1 MSLKAKFDAEKASS
15 NLLQTG
21 IVGDAVG
28 YHGEG
33 EGSHRVIGSSG
44 DLVIGKPLKP
54 TPFWDQLH
62 PSPRKSSA
70 ARGPRLGWG
79 GMGREGEGR
88 PIARIAK
95 IGNRRNWKF
104 LVALL
109 FLVAGATFG
118 QSPTAAATIAPEGI
132 PRDIARFRAQQLKD
146 IRYRLSY
153 TITPKAVSIEGHEE
167 LRFVQNPDDR
177 GILPE
182 WLDFRDGSVS
192 KLTVNGQSAPAAIQN
207 GHIEL
212 PARLLKLD
220 ENVVEIDFTA
230 NVAPAGKAITRF
242 EDKDDGSEYIY
253 TLFVP
258 MDADMAFPC
267 FDQPDLKARFQLSLD
282 LPQGWTAISNTKNR
296 ASFVAHSLEGG
307 EVHAEPTT
315 WFAETKPISTY
326 LFAFA
331 AGPFKKV
338 NDKPG
343 LPGLYVR
350 KSKFEKAQAEAEAVQ
365 QITADGIKYL
375 SDYFAHPFPFPKYDM
390 VMIPGFA
397 YGGME
402 HAGATF
408 LREESILFRTAP
420 THSDRLNRDI
430 LLLHELTHQW
440 FGDLVTM
447 RWFDDL
453 WLKEGFAQYMAYYA
467 LNALKPN
474 ENVWKRFY
482 QAIKPA
488 AYAIDSTKGTTP
500 IYQEIPNL
508 KDAKSAYGAIVYSKA
523 PGVMKQLAFVIGE
536 EAFRDGLRLYL
547 KEHEYANAEWSD
559 LVRAFE
565 RTSKKSLGE
574 WANAWIK
581 RRGMPQVDVE
591 WSCNGNL
598 LNHFTLIQHDVL
610 GEGGIWPIVTTVRFN
625 RVDPSPS
632 FVMKAELVGEK
643 KEFPLTSVPCPKFVF
658 ANDEDF
664 AYGRFLLDPVS
675 RSNVIVQLGTF
686 DVFKR
691 TLLWGSLWD
700 SVREAEMDP
709 REYIELALQLLPKE
723 EDESLAQSVIGRTI
737 TALHRYVSPEI
748 RKQLVPKMETLAY
761 DQMVHSPSQDMRI
774 TWFRALRGVAE
785 TEKARRQL
793 KDMLS
798 GKLTVPGVEL
808 RPLDRW
814 NMVAS
819 LVALND
825 PDAEAVLAAEEKRD
839 PSGDGKKYA
848 YMAKAAQPKADVKN
862 IYFDEYLHDASR
874 PEDWVEQSLGSF
886 NWWNQSELTFPYLR
900 PALDALP
907 QVKRERKIFF
917 LLGWLNTFIGGQQS
931 EAAQKQVHEFLQT
944 AALDKDLR
952 LKILEVVDELD
963 RTVKIRARYK

>member
-1 MSLKAKFDAEKASS
+1 MMF
-15 NLLQTG
+15 
-21 IVGDAVG
+21 I
-28 YHGEG
+28 GEG
-33 EGSHRVIGSSG
+33 
-44 DLVIGKPLKP
+44 
-54 TPFWDQLH
+54 QL
-62 PSPRKSSA
+62 
-70 ARGPRLGWG
+70 WG
-79 GMGREGEGR
+79 
-88 PIARIAK
+88 
-95 IGNRRNWKF
+95 
-104 LVALL
+104 
-109 FLVAGATFG
+109 
-118 QSPTAAATIAPEGI
+118 QAPEGI
-132 PRDIARFRAQQLKD
+132 PRDLARQRAQQLKD
-146 IRYRLSY
+146 VRYQLSF
-153 TITPKAVSIEGHEE
+153 TITPKADSVSGHEE
-167 LRFVQNPDDR
+167 LRFVQNAQGRDPNDR
-177 GILPE
+177 GVLPQ
-182 WLDFRDGSVS
+182 WLDFREGEISS
-192 KLTVNGQSAPAAIQN
+192 LTVNGQPASTEIQN
-207 GHIEL
+207 GHVQL
-212 PARLLKLD
+212 PAKLLKLD
-220 ENVVEIDFTA
+220 ENVVVIDFKA
-230 NVAPAGKAITRF
+230 PVAPAGKAITRF

-258 MDADMAFPC
+258 MDAEMAFPC
-267 FDQPDLKARFQLSLD
+267 FDQPDLKAKFKLKVD
-282 LPQGWTAISNTKNR
+282 APPGWAVISNT
-296 ASFVAHSLEGG
+296 SGVMTVT
-307 EVHAEPTT
+307 EVTDGPIGPDPSVTQGHGFTRTE
-315 WFAETKPISTY
+315 FAETQPISTY

-338 NDKPG
+338 HDTPG

-350 KSKFEKAQAEAEAVQ
+350 KSKLEKAEAEAEAVQ

-375 SDYFAHPFPFPKYDM
+375 SDYFAQPFPFPKYDM
-390 VMIPGFA
+390 IMIPGFA

-453 WLKEGFAQYMAYYA
+453 WLKEGFAQYMAYHA

-500 IYQEIPNL
+500 IYQDIPNL

-523 PGVMKQLAFVIGE
+523 PGVIKQLAFVVGE
-536 EAFRDGLRLYL
+536 DQFRNGLRLYL
-547 KEHEYANAEWSD
+547 KGHLYANAEWND
-559 LVRAFE
+559 LVRSLE
-565 RTSKKSLGE
+565 QTSKKPLGA
-574 WANAWIK
+574 WADAWIK

-591 WSCNGNL
+591 WTCDGEGGESL
-598 LNHFTLIQHDVL
+598 VHVKLIQHDVL
-610 GEGGIWPIVTTVRFN
+610 GEGGLWPIATKVALGDGESDNDSRAEWQTATTRFG
-625 RVDPSPS
+625 VDYRH
-632 FVMKAELVGEK
+632 
-643 KEFPLTSVPCPKFVF
+643 PCPRYVF
-658 ANDEDF
+658 ANYQDQ
-664 AYGRFLLDPVS
+664 AYGRFLLDPAS
-675 RSNVIVQLGTF
+675 RKAVVASLGDIS
-686 DVFKR
+686 DVFER

-709 REYIELALQLLPKE
+709 REYINLALRLLPDEK
-723 EDESLAQSVIGRTI
+723 DESLVQSIIGRTI
-737 TALHRYVSPEI
+737 GALHRYVSPEV
-748 RKQLVPKMETLAY
+748 RAQLAPKMEELASH
-761 DQMVHSPSQDMRI
+761 QMLHSSSQDMRI

-785 TEKARRQL
+785 TAKARGQL

-814 NMVAS
+814 NIVES
-819 LVALND
+819 LVAQND
-825 PDAEAVLAAEEKRD
+825 PDAETVLAAEEKRD

-848 YMAKAAQPKADVKN
+848 YMATAARPDAKTKQQ
-862 IYFDEYLHDASR
+862 YFDEYLHNTSR
-874 PEDWVEQSLGSF
+874 PEDWIEISLGSF
-886 NWWNQSELTFPYLR
+886 NWWSQSDLTLPYLG

-917 LLGWLNTFIGGQQS
+917 MLAWLNSFIGGQHS
-931 EAAQKQVHEFLQT
+931 AAAQKQVHDFLDK

-963 RTVKIRARYK
+963 RTVKIRGKYR

>member
-1 MSLKAKFDAEKASS
+1 MGSS
-15 NLLQTG
+15 NLRLQLAALLG
-21 IVGDAVG
+21 F
-28 YHGEG
+28 
-33 EGSHRVIGSSG
+33 
-44 DLVIGKPLKP
+44 LVL
-54 TPFWDQLH
+54 Q
-62 PSPRKSSA
+62 SA
-70 ARGPRLGWG
+70 A
-79 GMGREGEGR
+79 
-88 PIARIAK
+88 
-95 IGNRRNWKF
+95 
-104 LVALL
+104 
-109 FLVAGATFG
+109 
-118 QSPTAAATIAPEGI
+118 AAFAQAPEGI
-132 PRDIARFRAQQLKD
+132 PRDLARLRAQQLKD
-146 IRYRLSY
+146 VRYQLSY
-153 TITPKAVSIEGHEE
+153 TITPKADSVAGHEE
-167 LRFVQNPDDR
+167 LRFVQNADDR
-177 GILPE
+177 GVLPE
-182 WLDFRDGSVS
+182 WLDFREGSIS
-192 KLTVNGQSAPAAIQN
+192 RLAVNGQSAPTTIQN

-212 PARLLKLD
+212 PAKLLKLE

-230 NVAPAGKAITRF
+230 SVAAAGKAITRF

-267 FDQPDLKARFQLSLD
+267 FDQPDLKAKFQLSLD
-282 LPQGWTAISNTKNR
+282 MPPDWTAISNTRGNT
-296 ASFVAHSLEGG
+296 FVMHSLEEGK
-307 EVHAEPTT
+307 VRAEKTLL
-315 WFAETKPISTY
+315 FAETQPISTY

-338 NDKPG
+338 HDAPG

-350 KSKFEKAQAEAEAVQ
+350 KSKLEKAEAEAPAVQ

-375 SDYFAHPFPFPKYDM
+375 SDYFAQPFPFPKYDM

-453 WLKEGFAQYMAYYA
+453 WLKEGFAQYMAYHT
-467 LNALKPN
+467 LNALKPD

-488 AYAIDSTKGTTP
+488 AYAIDSTRGTTP

-536 EAFRDGLRLYL
+536 EHFRDGLRLYL
-547 KEHEYANAEWSD
+547 KEHAYANAEWSD

-565 RTSKKSLGE
+565 RTSKKPLAA
-574 WANAWIK
+574 WADAWIK
-581 RRGMPQVDVE
+581 RRGMPQVDVT
-591 WSCNGNL
+591 STCDQK
-598 LNHFTLIQHDVL
+598 TAMVYIDIRQHDAL
-610 GEGGIWPIVTTVRFN
+610 NEGTIWPIATQLLIRERGMDSTASITFATTKHAMLAR
-625 RVDPSPS
+625 P
-632 FVMKAELVGEK
+632 G
-643 KEFPLTSVPCPKFVF
+643 CPDYVF
-658 ANDEDF
+658 GNNEDY
-664 AYGRFLLDPVS
+664 AYGRFLLDPIS
-675 RSNVIVQLGTF
+675 RKAVMSQLGSMTN
-686 DVFKR
+686 VFQR

-709 REYIELALQLLPKE
+709 REYIDLALRALPTEK
-723 EDESLAQSVIGRTI
+723 DESLAQSIIGRTI
-737 TALHRYVSPEI
+737 TALHRFVSPAI
-748 RKQLVPKMETLAY
+748 RAQLAPKMEVLAAN
-761 DQMVHSPSQDMRI
+761 QMLHSTEPDMRI

-785 TEKARRQL
+785 TATARGQL

-798 GKLTVPGVEL
+798 GKLVVPGVEL
-808 RPLDRW
+808 RALDRW

-825 PDAEAVLAAEEKRD
+825 PEAEAVLAAEEKRD
-839 PSGDGKKYA
+839 PSGDGKKYS
-848 YMAKAAQPKADVKN
+848 YMAAAARPQEQTKKT
-862 IYFDEYLHDASR
+862 YFDEYLHNRSR

-886 NWWNQSELTFPYLR
+886 NYWNQAELTFAYLR

-917 LLGWLNTFIGGQQS
+917 MLAWLNAFIGGQQS
-931 EAAQKQVHEFLQT
+931 AAAQKQVHEFLES
-944 AALDKDLR
+944 AALDKDLK

-963 RTVKIRARYK
+963 RTVKIRQKYK

>member
-1 MSLKAKFDAEKASS
+1 MTDRRNRRDRVIA
-15 NLLQTG
+15 
-21 IVGDAVG
+21 
-28 YHGEG
+28 
-33 EGSHRVIGSSG
+33 VIGSSAVCVLIAVLLG
-44 DLVIGKPLKP
+44 GEA
-54 TPFWDQLH
+54 
-62 PSPRKSSA
+62 SA
-70 ARGPRLGWG
+70 QSAP
-79 GMGREGEGR
+79 
-88 PIARIAK
+88 AQQTK
-95 IGNRRNWKF
+95 TTS
-104 LVALL
+104 
-109 FLVAGATFG
+109 AGV
-118 QSPTAAATIAPEGI
+118 SAPEGV
-132 PRDIARFRAQQLKD
+132 PRDLARLRAQQLREV
-146 IRYRLSY
+146 RYQLSF
-153 TITPKAVSIEGHEE
+153 TLTPKADFITGHEE
-167 LRFVQNPDDR
+167 LRFVQNADAR

-182 WLDFRDGSVS
+182 WLDFREGEISNFS
-192 KLTVNGQSAPAAIQN
+192 VNGQTASTEIQN

-212 PARLLKLD
+212 PAKLLKLD
-220 ENVVEIDFTA
+220 ENVVAIDFK
-230 NVAPAGKAITRF
+230 APIAAAGKAITRF

-267 FDQPDLKARFQLSLD
+267 FDQPDLKAKFQLTVTA
-282 LPQGWTAISNTKNR
+282 PQDWTVISNTPSQARTTAAVEKDTSAAKAGTSANFQR
-296 ASFVAHSLEGG
+296 RPEGLLHPVAASNISPQQTVSAQQTMSRTEFG
-307 EVHAEPTT
+307 ETQ
-315 WFAETKPISTY
+315 PISTY

-331 AGPFKKV
+331 AGPFQKV
-338 NDKPG
+338 HDRPG

-350 KSKFEKAQAEAEAVQ
+350 KSKLQKAEAEAEAVQ

-375 SDYFAHPFPFPKYDM
+375 SDYFAQPFPFPKYDM

-453 WLKEGFAQYMAYYA
+453 WLKEGFAQYMAYQA

-488 AYAIDSTKGTTP
+488 AYAIDSTQGTTP
-500 IYQEIPNL
+500 IYQDIPNL

-523 PGVMKQLAFVIGE
+523 PGVIKQLAFVTGE
-536 EAFRDGLRLYL
+536 DHFRDGLRLYL
-547 KEHEYANAEWSD
+547 KEHAYSNAEWND
-559 LVRAFE
+559 LVKALE
-565 RTSKKSLGE
+565 RTSKKPLDA
-574 WANAWIK
+574 WADAWIK
-581 RRGMPQVDVE
+581 RRGMPQVDVA
-591 WSCNGNL
+591 WSCGIKGDL
-598 LNHFTLIQHDVL
+598 TATRVTVTQKDVL
-610 GEGGIWPIVTTVRFN
+610 NEGGLWPIATKV
-625 RVDPSPS
+625 
-632 FVMKAELVGEK
+632 LVNYGKSATQTRIEWKTPKTEFITGKGGE
-643 KEFPLTSVPCPKFVF
+643 CPRYIF
-658 ANDEDF
+658 ANYQDE

-675 RSNVIVQLGTF
+675 RKVVMSELGNMN
-686 DVFKR
+686 DVFER

-709 REYIELALQLLPKE
+709 RDYIELALKNLPAKQ
-723 EDESLAQSVIGRTI
+723 DESLAQSIIGRMI
-737 TALHRYVSPEI
+737 TALHRYVSPEV
-748 RKQLVPKMETLAY
+748 RMQLAPKMETLAA
-761 DQMVHSPSQDMRI
+761 DQMLQSPSQDMRI

-785 TEKARRQL
+785 TEKARGEL
-793 KDMLS
+793 KDVLS

-814 NMVAS
+814 NIVEA
-819 LVALND
+819 LVAQDD
-825 PDAEAVLAAEEKRD
+825 PDAPAVLAAEEKRD

-848 YMAKAAQPKADVKN
+848 YMAAAARPDADTKKQ
-862 IYFDEYLHDASR
+862 YFEEYLHNSAR
-874 PEDWVEQSLGSF
+874 PEDWIELSLGSF
-886 NWWNQSELTFPYLR
+886 NWWNQSNLTLPYLG

-917 LLGWLNTFIGGQQS
+917 MLAWLNAFIGGQQS
-931 EAAQKQVHEFLQT
+931 EAAQKQVHDFLNT
-944 AALDKDLR
+944 ATLDKDLR

-963 RTVKIRARYK
+963 RTVKIREKYK

>member
-1 MSLKAKFDAEKASS
+1 MTDRR
-15 NLLQTG
+15 
-21 IVGDAVG
+21 
-28 YHGEG
+28 HGR
-33 EGSHRVIGSSG
+33 HRVIAVIGSSAVCVLMAVLLMG
-44 DLVIGKPLKP
+44 
-54 TPFWDQLH
+54 QA
-62 PSPRKSSA
+62 SA
-70 ARGPRLGWG
+70 QAP
-79 GMGREGEGR
+79 
-88 PIARIAK
+88 PPQQP
-95 IGNRRNWKF
+95 N
-104 LVALL
+104 
-109 FLVAGATFG
+109 
-118 QSPTAAATIAPEGI
+118 AAAAGNQAPEGI
-132 PRDIARFRAQQLKD
+132 PRELARLRAQQLKD
-146 IRYRLSY
+146 VRYRLSY
-153 TITPKAVSIEGHEE
+153 TIAPKGASSIPGHEE

-182 WLDFRDGSVS
+182 WLDFRDGTISS
-192 KLTVNGQSAPAAIQN
+192 LTVNGQSATAEIQN
-207 GHIEL
+207 GHVL
-212 PARLLKLD
+212 LAAKLLKLG

-230 NVAPAGKAITRF
+230 NIAPAGKAITRF

-267 FDQPDLKARFQLSLD
+267 FDQPDLKAKFQLEIKAPED
-282 LPQGWTAISNTKNR
+282 WEVVSNTTGHLIVEEQNDGQ
-296 ASFVAHSLEGG
+296 AGLV
-307 EVHAEPTT
+307 TT
-315 WFAETKPISTY
+315 RFAETQPISTY

-338 NDKPG
+338 HDVPG

-350 KSKFEKAQAEAEAVQ
+350 KSKWQKAEAEAEAVQ
-365 QITADGIKYL
+365 QITANGIKYL
-375 SDYFAHPFPFPKYDM
+375 SDYFAQPFPFPKYDM

-453 WLKEGFAQYMAYYA
+453 WLKEGFAQYMAYHA

-508 KDAKSAYGAIVYSKA
+508 KDAKSAYGAIVYSKT
-523 PGVMKQLAFVIGE
+523 PGVMKQLEFVIGE
-536 EAFRDGLRLYL
+536 EAFREGLRLYL
-547 KEHEYANAEWSD
+547 KEHAYANAEWND
-559 LVRAFE
+559 LVRSLE
-565 RTSKKSLGE
+565 ETSKKPLGA
-574 WANAWIK
+574 WADAWIK

-591 WSCNGNL
+591 WSCQDSKRF
-598 LNHFTLIQHDVL
+598 NHYREISHFVIKQHDVL
-610 GEGGIWPIVTTVRFN
+610 SEGGYWPIATQILLNFGFKGT
-625 RVDPSPS
+625 DIT
-632 FVMKAELVGEK
+632 AEGEPDHSVIRLGARSRTLRAEVSGKEAEMSNAVGE
-643 KEFPLTSVPCPKFVF
+643 PCPRFVF
-658 ANDEDF
+658 ANQEDF

-675 RSNVIVQLGTF
+675 RKAVKEDLDRLAS
-686 DVFKR
+686 VFER

-709 REYIELALQLLPKE
+709 RDYIDLALKNLPTE
-723 EDESLAQSVIGRTI
+723 QDESLAQSIIGRTI
-737 TALHRYVSPEI
+737 GALHRYVSPEV
-748 RKQLVPKMETLAY
+748 RAQLAPKMEALAY
-761 DQMVHSPSQDMRI
+761 DEMMHSQSQDMRI

-785 TEKARRQL
+785 TAKARGQL

-814 NMVAS
+814 NIVEA
-819 LVALND
+819 LVAQND
-825 PDAEAVLAAEEKRD
+825 PDAPAVLAAEEKRD

-848 YMAKAAQPKADVKN
+848 YMAAAAQPKAETKKT
-862 IYFDEYLHDASR
+862 YFDEYLYNASR
-874 PEDWVEQSLGSF
+874 PEDWIEISLGSF
-886 NWWNQSELTFPYLR
+886 NWWNQSGLTLPYLG

-917 LLGWLNTFIGGQQS
+917 MLAWLNAFIGGQQS
-931 EAAQKQVHEFLQT
+931 EAAQKQVHDFLDK
-944 AALDKDLR
+944 AALCPSTRSATPPRAKAARVGDPGQRACTGPLDKDLR

-963 RTVKIRARYK
+963 RTVKIRGKYR

>member
-1 MSLKAKFDAEKASS
+1 MRGWKK
-15 NLLQTG
+15 NLLLEAGLLVFSFLT
-21 IVGDAVG
+21 AVA
-28 YHGEG
+28 
-33 EGSHRVIGSSG
+33 
-44 DLVIGKPLKP
+44 
-54 TPFWDQLH
+54 Q
-62 PSPRKSSA
+62 
-70 ARGPRLGWG
+70 
-79 GMGREGEGR
+79 
-88 PIARIAK
+88 
-95 IGNRRNWKF
+95 
-104 LVALL
+104 
-109 FLVAGATFG
+109 
-118 QSPTAAATIAPEGI
+118 APDGI
-132 PRDIARFRAQQLKD
+132 PRDLARLRAQQLKD
-146 IRYRLSY
+146 VRYQLSY
-153 TITPKAVSIEGHEE
+153 TITPKAASIAGHEE
-167 LRFVQNPDDR
+167 LRFVQNADDR

-182 WLDFRDGSVS
+182 WLDFRDGAIS
-192 KLTVNGQSAPAAIQN
+192 KLTINGQPAPAEIRN
-207 GHIEL
+207 GHILL

-230 NVAPAGKAITRF
+230 PVAAAGKAITRF

-267 FDQPDLKARFQLSLD
+267 FDQPDLKAKFKLEVDSPVD
-282 LPQGWTAISNTKNR
+282 WTVISNTPGT
-296 ASFVAHSLEGG
+296 ATGVLFGG
-307 EVHAEPTT
+307 GGAKRTE
-315 WFAETKPISTY
+315 FAETKPISTY

-338 NDKPG
+338 HDVAG

-350 KSKFEKAQAEAEAVQ
+350 KSKLEKAEAEAAAVQ
-365 QITADGIKYL
+365 QVTADGIKYL
-375 SDYFAHPFPFPKYDM
+375 SDYFAQPFPFPKYDM

-447 RWFDDL
+447 SWFDDL
-453 WLKEGFAQYMAYYA
+453 WLKEGFAQYMAYHA

-488 AYAIDSTKGTTP
+488 AYAIDSTQGTTP

-523 PGVMKQLAFVIGE
+523 PGVIKQLAFVVGE
-536 EAFRDGLRLYL
+536 DQFRDGLRLYL
-547 KEHEYANAEWSD
+547 KEHAYANAEWSD
-559 LVRAFE
+559 LVGALE
-565 RTSKKSLGE
+565 RTSKKPLGE
-574 WANAWIK
+574 WADAWIK
-581 RRGMPQVDVE
+581 RRGMPQVDVN
-591 WSCNGNL
+591 WSCKTQSGRSVAQI
-598 LNHFTLIQHDVL
+598 TLTQHDVL
-610 GEGGIWPIVTTVRFN
+610 GGAETWPIAAKVFIGFAPPNVPGLRDIPQLALNTEI
-625 RVDPSPS
+625 RVEWHTAT
-632 FVMKAELVGEK
+632 KQG
-643 KEFPLTSVPCPKFVF
+643 TSVGTGGCPRYLF
-658 ANDEDF
+658 ANSQDE

-675 RSNVIVQLGTF
+675 RRAVMKQLGSIT
-686 DVFKR
+686 DVFQR

-709 REYIELALQLLPKE
+709 REYIELALRQLPAEK
-723 EDESLAQSVIGRTI
+723 DESLAQSIIGRTT
-737 TALHRYVSPEI
+737 TALHRYVSPEV
-748 RKQLVPKMETLAY
+748 RAQLAPEMEHLAY
-761 DQMVHSPSQDMRI
+761 DHMLHSPSQDMRI

-785 TEKARRQL
+785 TAKARGQL

-814 NMVAS
+814 NIVAS

-825 PDAEAVLAAEEKRD
+825 PQAEAVLAAEEKRD

-848 YMAKAAQPKADVKN
+848 YMAKAAQPRAETKSQ
-862 IYFDEYLHDASR
+862 YFDEYLHNASR
-874 PEDWVEQSLGSF
+874 PEDWIEQSLGSF
-886 NWWNQSELTFPYLR
+886 NYWNQAELTFPYLR
-900 PALDALP
+900 RALDALP
-907 QVKRERKIFF
+907 RVKRERKIFF
-917 LLGWLNTFIGGQQS
+917 MLAWLNAFIGGQQS
-931 EAAQKQVHEFLQT
+931 AAAQAQVHELLAT

-963 RTVKIRARYK
+963 RTVKIRTKYK